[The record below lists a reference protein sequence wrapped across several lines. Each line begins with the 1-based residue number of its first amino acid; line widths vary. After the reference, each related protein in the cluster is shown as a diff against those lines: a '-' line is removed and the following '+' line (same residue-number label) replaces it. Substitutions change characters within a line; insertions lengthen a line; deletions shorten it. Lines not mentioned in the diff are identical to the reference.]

1 MLSKLVSVHGAPQ
14 YLRSDNGSELVSKA
28 VLRWLLQARID
39 TVFIDPGKPWQNGS
53 NPTLTAPG
61 YEEVI
66 FTDATMTCVWRVEG
80 PCI

>member
-1 MLSKLVSVHGAPQ
+1 MSVHGAPQ

-53 NPTLTAPG
+53 NQSFKGRL
-61 YEEVI
+61 
-66 FTDATMTCVWRVEG
+66 
-80 PCI
+80 

>member
-1 MLSKLVSVHGAPQ
+1 LGRAERAYLVSSIPTTAALMQVAAVPENSERTPK
-14 YLRSDNGSELVSKA
+14 LATSD
-28 VLRWLLQARID
+28 
-39 TVFIDPGKPWQNGS
+39 
-53 NPTLTAPG
+53 PTLTAPG

>member
-53 NPTLTAPG
+53 NESFKARL
-61 YEEVI
+61 
-66 FTDATMTCVWRVEG
+66 
-80 PCI
+80 

>member
-1 MLSKLVSVHGAPQ
+1 MLIPLAWALYRNSVSKMLSKLVSVHGAPQ

-53 NPTLTAPG
+53 NQSFKGRL
-61 YEEVI
+61 
-66 FTDATMTCVWRVEG
+66 
-80 PCI
+80 

>member
-28 VLRWLLQARID
+28 VLRCLLQARID

-53 NPTLTAPG
+53 NQSFKGRL
-61 YEEVI
+61 
-66 FTDATMTCVWRVEG
+66 
-80 PCI
+80 